1 MWLLPVFSLASRVA
15 AHVYYRLSVAG
26 ERVPKTGP
34 ALLVANHPNSLL
46 DAVLVAATAR
56 RPVRFLAKAPLFSD
70 RKVGWLVRGSGSIP
84 VYRKVDE
91 PAAMGRNTD
100 MFRAVHEA
108 LGQGDAVGIFPEGI
122 SHSDPSIAPLK
133 TGAARM
139 ALGAFAL
146 TNEPF
151 PIVPVGLVFRQ
162 KDIFR
167 SAAHVIVGTEVSWSD
182 LASRGVDDQEAVR
195 ELTGRIGDAL
205 RGVTVNLEQWADQPI
220 AECAV
225 RIWEA
230 AFEADRDW
238 VERIAR
244 LEITTK
250 LLVCVRAERSEV
262 GLALVDDV
270 AKHARRLDRF
280 RLRPADL
287 TADVSLKRAT
297 RWTLARIPLFAIPA
311 TLTAVVGYLLFWVP
325 YQATGR
331 IVGLFRT
338 DPGQLSTYKLL
349 VGIATYAL
357 WVLLVAAVAGLV
369 AGALVGLAI
378 LPLMPTVG
386 MVGLTIRERWRG
398 LWADARRFFL
408 LQSRGKQVRSLHDH
422 QAKLAQRL
430 KALYDETLAKGTS
443 G

>member
-1 MWLLPVFSLASRVA
+1 
-15 AHVYYRLSVAG
+15 
-26 ERVPKTGP
+26 
-34 ALLVANHPNSLL
+34 
-46 DAVLVAATAR
+46 
-56 RPVRFLAKAPLFSD
+56 
-70 RKVGWLVRGSGSIP
+70 
-84 VYRKVDE
+84 
-91 PAAMGRNTD
+91 
-100 MFRAVHEA
+100 
-108 LGQGDAVGIFPEGI
+108 
-122 SHSDPSIAPLK
+122 
-133 TGAARM
+133 M

-151 PIVPVGLVFRQ
+151 PIVPVGLVFRR

-182 LASRGVDDQEAVR
+182 LESRGVDDQEAVR

-230 AFEADRDW
+230 VFEADRDW

-250 LLVCVRAERSEV
+250 LLAHVRAERSEA
-262 GLALVDDV
+262 GLALVDEV

-297 RWTLARIPLFAIPA
+297 RWTIARIPLFAIPA
-311 TLTAVVGYLLFWVP
+311 TLTAVVGYLSFWVP

-338 DPGQLSTYKLL
+338 GPEQLSTYKLL
-349 VGIATYAL
+349 VGIATYTL

-369 AGALVGLAI
+369 VGSLVGLVI

-408 LQSRGKQVRSLHDH
+408 LRSRGKQVRSLHDH
-422 QAKLAQRL
+422 
-430 KALYDETLAKGTS
+430 
-443 G
+443 